1 MKKTRIS
8 ITVVCIMVLQLLLY
22 PLCAYAADL
31 YVASDIHKNTP
42 VNTTLNFTIQDFMD
56 AVTLPEGGDLVSIEI
71 TQLTNEAAGTLRLGT
86 DAVELNATINK
97 ASLDQ
102 LNFVPAKDYE
112 GEAIFTWSAN
122 YGEATSPY
130 PGACVITVG
139 ESSEVPPDSSASPE
153 ATTSPAPT
161 EVPTATPEPGPTLK
175 PLQYEDMLDH
185 WGAYSAGLLAT
196 KGYIVG
202 EEIQDKFYFYPEKVL
217 NRIEFIIMVNSIFG
231 VQAKDSLADN
241 PFSDTGVPG
250 YMLRHAIAAKEAGII
265 SGAAEG
271 DALYLHPYD
280 KVTRIEAA
288 KILDNAL
295 KVETPNTNE
304 LDFADANTIPEWGI
318 QALKN
323 MEGYGIIRGFDDNTF
338 RPYSSITKAQA
349 AEMLWQTLKY
359 VEETHGTGKRFNTV
373 LYK

>member
-1 MKKTRIS
+1 M
-8 ITVVCIMVLQLLLY
+8 LLCLAEY
-22 PLCAYAADL
+22 YHNHTLC
-31 YVASDIHKNTP
+31 
-42 VNTTLNFTIQDFMD
+42 QD
-56 AVTLPEGGDLVSIEI
+56 
-71 TQLTNEAAGTLRLGT
+71 
-86 DAVELNATINK
+86 
-97 ASLDQ
+97 
-102 LNFVPAKDYE
+102 
-112 GEAIFTWSAN
+112 WSGFN
-122 YGEATSPY
+122 
-130 PGACVITVG
+130 I
-139 ESSEVPPDSSASPE
+139 
-153 ATTSPAPT
+153 
-161 EVPTATPEPGPTLK
+161 
-175 PLQYEDMLDH
+175 
-185 WGAYSAGLLAT
+185 
-196 KGYIVG
+196 
-202 EEIQDKFYFYPEKVL
+202 
-217 NRIEFIIMVNSIFG
+217 
-231 VQAKDSLADN
+231 
-241 PFSDTGVPG
+241 
-250 YMLRHAIAAKEAGII
+250 
-265 SGAAEG
+265 GAAEG